1 MVVDHILGARRVDGW
16 GVHRVEATVLEL
28 PVRAVAD
35 RGDLQRSAH
44 PDRGADQEA
53 LGLGLANAVGGLVA
67 EVDAAAE
74 GAVLATK
81 HLVGEDDGILAGLAG
96 HVVACHR
103 TKALLCSIQS
113 AAAAA
118 AAAYAARC
126 DDAGTGRD
134 ADCAG
139 WWSTAANEDGRWAV
153 PQAVRT
159 EGHAAEGSTVHEV
172 RGQERVGKGL
182 RVRV

>member
-1 MVVDHILGARRVDGW
+1 MVVHHILGARRVDGW

-44 PDRGADQEA
+44 PDRGTDQKA

-81 HLVGEDDGILAGLAG
+81 HLVGADDGILAGLAG

-103 TKALLCSIQS
+103 AKALLCSIQS

-118 AAAYAARC
+118 AAAAAAYAARS

-139 WWSTAANEDGRWAV
+139 WWSTATNEDGPWAV
-153 PQAVRT
+153 RA
-159 EGHAAEGSTVHEV
+159 EGHAAEGSAVHEV
-172 RGQERVGKGL
+172 REKRVGERVER
-182 RVRV
+182 RV